1 MTNLIVILLA
11 IIAYFLWKIYRQK
24 EDEKEAIA
32 NEKFKAEREA
42 EEKERFKNY
51 PHLYN
56 KLEGN
61 WLEVFAHQV
70 EIGIPLL
77 KMAFMLM
84 LGESTKIDFSEG
96 SLKYD
101 KLWLLTEELL
111 EHLEK
116 FHEGSVTEH
125 EIAVCTYW
133 QIAAT
138 EIGKLIEESPN
149 KTMRPG
155 KKPGSSYATA
165 PIEGKKIEVEPF
177 TNITKIVSLFPK
189 KANHPAE
196 EISFLDDKG
205 SFPRESKGSEVIKK
219 KLHNY
224 FQRTK

>member
-32 NEKFKAEREA
+32 NEKFEA
-42 EEKERFKNY
+42 EWEQKQKERFKNY
-51 PHLYN
+51 PHLYK

-61 WLEVFAHQV
+61 WLEVFARQA
-70 EIGIPLL
+70 ENGLPLL
-77 KMAFMLM
+77 KIAFFLM
-84 LGESTKIDFSEG
+84 LEGSTSIDLSEG

-101 KLWLLTEELL
+101 RLWDLTEELL

-116 FHEGSVTEH
+116 YHEGSITEH

-138 EIGKLIEESPN
+138 TIGKLVEESPN
-149 KTMRPG
+149 KTT
-155 KKPGSSYATA
+155 GSSGRTSA
-165 PIEGKKIEVEPF
+165 PIDGEKIEVEPF

-196 EISFLDDKG
+196 EISFFDEKG
-205 SFPRESKGSEVIKK
+205 VFPRESKGSEVIRK
-219 KLHNY
+219 KL
-224 FQRTK
+224 KELGL